1 MKRLTA
7 VLLLLSLLLC
17 GCAKTDNTPAT
28 TVPTTV
34 PVTTGPESTQ
44 PPIQGTTAP
53 PETTVPPVTNPPATN
68 PPETDPP
75 ETTAPVPAPYMH
87 PLTGEGI
94 YEPFMGRPVAVMLNN
109 VKAAMPQHGVS
120 QADILFEMATE
131 GNTTRCMGI
140 YSDVSDIAKL
150 GSIRSV
156 RLYFAQVAQ
165 GFDAV
170 MVHAGGS
177 AEADAYIKSKKLQTL
192 NGNVSN
198 AFYRDQNRL
207 DKDYAI
213 EHTLFISGEK
223 LLEAVNKKGYNMTS
237 KKEVSYGFQFAE
249 DVSLSGGSAEKLT
262 IYFSTNGK
270 ASGKST
276 VLTYDEKTGT
286 YLAKQFGDNYI
297 DANTGETVAFR
308 NAIVLRAKTSLQS
321 DGKHLTIDTVGSGE
335 GFFACDGEMVSI
347 KWSRKSVKDPFTFTL
362 ADGTPIT
369 LGVGK
374 TYVAVVPTNAKI
386 VSE

>member
-17 GCAKTDNTPAT
+17 GCAKTDKTPAT
-28 TVPTTV
+28 TAPATV
-34 PVTTGPESTQ
+34 PETTGPESTQ
-44 PPIQGTTAP
+44 PPVQGTTAP
-53 PETTVPPVTNPPATN
+53 PETTVPPVTDIPGTQPPV
-68 PPETDPP
+68 TDPP
-75 ETTAPVPAPYMH
+75 ETTAPTPAPYVH
-87 PLTGEGI
+87 PLNGEGI

-140 YSDVSDIAKL
+140 YSDVSNVAKL

-156 RLYFAQVAQ
+156 RLYFAQVMQ
-165 GFDAV
+165 GFNAV
-170 MVHAGGS
+170 LVHAGGS

-198 AFYRDQNRL
+198 AFYRDQDRL

-213 EHTLFISGEK
+213 EHTLFISGK
-223 LLEAVNKKGYNMTS
+223 SLLEAVGKKGYNMTA
-237 KKEVSYGFQFAE
+237 KEEVSYGFQFAE
-249 DVSLSGGSAEKLT
+249 DVALGGGDARKVTL
-262 IYFSTNGK
+262 YFGRNGK

-276 VLTYDEKTGT
+276 VLTFDEKSGT
-286 YLAKQFGDNYI
+286 YLAQQYGDAYI
-297 DANTGETVAFR
+297 DANSGETVAFK
-308 NAIVLRAKTSLQS
+308 NVIVLRAKTSLQS
-321 DGKHLTIDTVGSGE
+321 DGKHLTINTVGSGE
-335 GFFACDGEMVSI
+335 GYFACGGEYVEI

-362 ADGTPIT
+362 ADGSPIT

-374 TYVAVVPTNAKI
+374 TYVGVVATNSLVKW
-386 VSE
+386 E